1 MISFDLPGDQGW
13 PTVRAAVTGTGMGVI
28 EAPRGLLY
36 HMARVDEE
44 GVVED
49 HDVIVPT
56 AQNQINIEN
65 DLRDHFLS
73 ALSGDEQ
80 RPERPNQPGRWCWY
94 ARAQGDRPWPFPR
107 ASPTSPYTCAEACCR

>member
-1 MISFDLPGDQGW
+1 
-13 PTVRAAVTGTGMGVI
+13 MGVI

-49 HDVIVPT
+49 NDVIVPT
-56 AQNQINIEN
+56 AQNQIRYLEN

-73 ALSGDEQ
+73 VLSGDEQ
-80 RPERPNQPGRWCWY
+80 RPERQPAGTLVLVRKG
-94 ARAQGDRPWPFPR
+94 ARRSTLALSEGFSYLTLHLRRGLLQIVPKAP
-107 ASPTSPYTCAEACCR
+107 